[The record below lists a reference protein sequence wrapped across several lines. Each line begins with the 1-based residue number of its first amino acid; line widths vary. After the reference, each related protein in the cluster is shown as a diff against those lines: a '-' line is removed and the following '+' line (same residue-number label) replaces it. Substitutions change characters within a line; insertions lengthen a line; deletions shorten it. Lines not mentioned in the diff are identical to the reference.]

1 MLKFRNINASP
12 SDPVEQW
19 GVEGIL
25 CAFERGSVDDW
36 RKIWKGAYV
45 DKSKIVI
52 DNVKEALQM
61 LNEGDLGYAISRIF
75 TATSRRSTADYGH
88 SPL

>member
-1 MLKFRNINASP
+1 VLKFRNINASP

-19 GVEGIL
+19 GAEGIL

-36 RKIWKGAYV
+36 RKIWKSVYV

-52 DNVKEALQM
+52 DNVKEVTQM
-61 LNEGDLGYAISRIF
+61 LSKGDLGYAISRIF
-75 TATSRRSTADYGH
+75 TINS
-88 SPL
+88 